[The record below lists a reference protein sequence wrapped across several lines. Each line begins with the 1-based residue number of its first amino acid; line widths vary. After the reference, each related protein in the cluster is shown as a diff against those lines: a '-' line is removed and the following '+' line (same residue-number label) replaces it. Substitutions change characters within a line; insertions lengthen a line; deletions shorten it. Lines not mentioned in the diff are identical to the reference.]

1 MKTILQFDSNEDGDR
16 EEMMIAVH
24 AMDWA
29 LTAWDLDRELRNWLK
44 HGHKFTTADEALEAV
59 REMLREILDS
69 RNITLDMIT

>member
-16 EEMMIAVH
+16 EEMTIAIH

-29 LTAWDLDRELRNWLK
+29 LTAWDMDNELRNWLK
-44 HGHKFTTADEALEAV
+44 RGHKFTTADEALEAV
-59 REMLREILDS
+59 RDMLREILER